1 MLLAEALRL
10 RRAGRLT
17 DAIGVARRLTETDP
31 RRLDGW
37 FVWGTSALAAG
48 KLSEAEQVLGEGAR
62 RASPEARVR
71 FLVPRARALTA
82 LGRAAEAVAVA
93 REAVAGLTQAAD
105 FNTLSAV
112 LSQANLPEEALPLSE
127 KAVALDPAASDAWN
141 NLGSLYQFLGR
152 MAEAETAYERAIA
165 IGPNAAAHLAL
176 ARVRKWSATDNHV
189 DRLKTVPLIGPLD
202 EARIAYALFKELD
215 DLVRPE
221 EAWEALTRGATVAK
235 AATGGWDAVQEA
247 ETVAAWQ
254 LSFPP
259 RPYGGRA
266 GVRGLTP
273 VSPSPGAGA
282 PPSPPGG
289 EGKKPRRLFIV
300 GLPRSGTTLV
310 ERILAAHSHVQALGE
325 LQTFGLAVKRAAQSP
340 TPHLL
345 DADTVRRS
353 ADADPAEIAALY
365 DTETAFLWDGR
376 SRVTIDKLPHNHD
389 YCGLIRRAYPDAT
402 IVHVRRDPMDSLFG
416 AYRLLFAHAHKW
428 SYALEDLAAHYD
440 HYRRLM
446 AHWQAGDPAII
457 DLSLETLIASPE
469 SEIRRLLS
477 ACGLPFEPACLSPHE
492 AKGAVATA
500 SSAQVRKP
508 INAEGVGVWRRYERG
523 LKPLHDRLQ
532 ALGYIPSST

>member
-10 RRAGRLT
+10 RRSGQLT

-48 KLSEAEQVLGEGAR
+48 RLSEAEQVLGEGVR
-62 RASPEARVR
+62 RASPDARAR
-71 FLVPRARALTA
+71 FLVPRARTLTA
-82 LGRAAEAVAVA
+82 LGRSAEAVAVA
-93 REAVAGLTQAAD
+93 REAVPGVTQAAD

-127 KAVALDPAASDAWN
+127 KAVALDPSASDAWN

-152 MAEAETAYERAIA
+152 MGEAEAAYERAIA
-165 IGPNAAAHLAL
+165 TGPNAAAHLAL
-176 ARVRKWSATDNHV
+176 ARVRKWSAADHHV
-189 DRLKTVPLIGPLD
+189 DRLKTVPLVSPLD

-215 DLVRPE
+215 DLGQTD
-221 EAWEALTRGATVAK
+221 EAWQALTRGA
-235 AATGGWDAVQEA
+235 AATKSAIGGWDVAQEA
-247 ETVAAWQ
+247 ETVAAWMT
-254 LSFPP
+254 SFS
-259 RPYGGRA
+259 A
-266 GVRGLTP
+266 
-273 VSPSPGAGA
+273 PSPISG
-282 PPSPPGG
+282 SIGG
-289 EGKKPRRLFIV
+289 KPPRRLFIV
-300 GLPRSGTTLV
+300 GLPRSGTTLI
-310 ERILAAHSHVQALGE
+310 ERILAAHSQVQALGE
-325 LQTFGLAVKRAAQSP
+325 LQTFGLAVKRASQSR

-345 DADTVRRS
+345 DADTVHRA

-365 DTETAFLWDGR
+365 DAETAFLWDGR
-376 SRVTIDKLPHNHD
+376 SRVTIDKLPHNSD
-389 YCGLIRRAYPDAT
+389 YCGLIRRAFPDAT

-428 SYALEDLAAHYD
+428 SYDLEDLAGHYD
-440 HYRRLM
+440 RYRRLM
-446 AHWQAGDPAII
+446 AHWQALDPAIVDI
-457 DLSLETLIASPE
+457 SLEALIADPE

-508 INAEGVGVWRRYERG
+508 INAEGISVWRRYERG
-523 LKPLHDRLQ
+523 LKPLHERLQ
-532 ALGYIPSST
+532 SMGYIPSSP